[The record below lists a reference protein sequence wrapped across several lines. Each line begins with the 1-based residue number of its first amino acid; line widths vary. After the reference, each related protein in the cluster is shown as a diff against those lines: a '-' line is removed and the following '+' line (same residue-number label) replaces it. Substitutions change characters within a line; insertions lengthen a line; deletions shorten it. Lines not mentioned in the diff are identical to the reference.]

1 MELKE
6 HLRMHRGAATHSHIA
21 MAKVARVS
29 RAASALRFVS
39 FRDAHSPCSFRP
51 FLLVPLWLHIPLD

>member
-39 FRDAHSPCSFRP
+39 
-51 FLLVPLWLHIPLD
+51 